1 MAGCDGWVIASCRSG
16 DLAQPRGSNSINP
29 VNLPDM
35 PPWAMDETEDFLTR
49 LRVQRDLSLHTVD
62 AYRGDLAQFFDYCD
76 RSGLDSISS
85 VERSHARRYLAYLA
99 EKGYSKRSMTRKS
112 SAVRSFYNDA
122 GRRGDA
128 SVNPFEGV
136 ARPKLDRPLPHAL
149 NTRTVIHA
157 IEAIDTS
164 TPGGLR
170 DRALV
175 DTLYSTGLRISELAS
190 LTIDDVEGE
199 ILTVTG
205 KGRKTRQV
213 PVGRPARQSIARYL
227 SDGRPALAADEAGE
241 ALWVGVRGGRLGVR
255 GIRRVVRKH
264 VATFPHA
271 LRHSF
276 ATHLLEGGADLRTVQ
291 DLLGHTDLATTQIY
305 TAVTRQ
311 HLRGT
316 YDRSHPRA

>member
-1 MAGCDGWVIASCRSG
+1 MPAWA
-16 DLAQPRGSNSINP
+16 SNS
-29 VNLPDM
+29 VD
-35 PPWAMDETEDFLTR
+35 DFLDR
-49 LRVQRDLSLHTVD
+49 MRDQRELSPHTLD
-62 AYRGDLAQFFDYCD
+62 AYRRDLAQFFAYCETE
-76 RSGLDSISS
+76 GIDSIQA
-85 VERSHARRYLAYLA
+85 VERQNARRYLAHLA
-99 EKGYSKRSMTRKS
+99 AGGYSKRSMTRKA

-122 GRRGDA
+122 GRRGSA

-136 ARPKLDRPLPHAL
+136 SRPRLDKPLPHAL
-149 NTRTVIHA
+149 ATRTVIHA
-157 IEAIDTS
+157 IEAIDAGS
-164 TPGGLR
+164 AEGLR

-175 DTLYSTGLRISELAS
+175 DALYSTGLRISELAS
-190 LTIDDVEGE
+190 LTVDDVGSDMV
-199 ILTVTG
+199 TVTG
-205 KGRKTRQV
+205 KGRKTRRV
-213 PVGRPARQSIARYL
+213 PIGRPAQESIRRYL
-227 SDGRPALAADEAGE
+227 SQGRPQLAGSESGS
-241 ALWVGVRGGRLGVR
+241 ALWVGVRGGPLGTR
-255 GIRRVVRKH
+255 GIRSVVRKH